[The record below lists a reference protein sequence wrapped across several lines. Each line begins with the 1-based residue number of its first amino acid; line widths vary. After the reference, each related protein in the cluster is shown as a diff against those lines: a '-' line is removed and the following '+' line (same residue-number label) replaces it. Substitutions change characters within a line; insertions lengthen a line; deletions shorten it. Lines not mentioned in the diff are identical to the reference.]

1 MNQVA
6 VIDYGMG
13 NLHSVAKAIEHVG
26 AELASES
33 GQAMKVII
41 TSDPARIAAADRVIF
56 PGVGAIR
63 DCMAEINRLDV
74 GAMVESAIK
83 TKPVLAICVGMQ
95 ALMAHSEENGG
106 VDCLGLLSG
115 RVKFFGEELR
125 DENDVRLKVPHMGW
139 NRVAQTSD
147 HPLWRGVPD
156 NSRFYFVH
164 SYYVTMDETDQV
176 AGRSVYGREI
186 VAAICAG
193 NIFATQF
200 HPEKS
205 QNAGLTLLRNFLTWN
220 GASD

>member
-33 GQAMKVII
+33 GQATKVII
-41 TSDPARIAAADRVIF
+41 TSDPARIAAADRVVF

-74 GAMVESAIK
+74 GAMVASAMK

-95 ALMAHSEENGG
+95 ALMTHSEENGG
-106 VDCLGLLSG
+106 VDCLGLMSG

-125 DENDVRLKVPHMGW
+125 DESDARLKVPHMGW

-164 SYYVTMDETDQV
+164 SYYVTMDETDHV

-186 VAAICAG
+186 VAAISAG